1 MKYNKL
7 EELIKESRYIYH
19 RDVLMNVMT
28 NKQHEAILF
37 SDNDKFSLFKSKGRK
52 DYTEETIQYSD
63 IKSVEKVKG
72 IFKIYK
78 ILVTLNDGTELR
90 LSALD
95 VTKDEILFEQF
106 DKRVNKL
113 EYNKNKYSE
122 SIIDEETGDVLA
134 LYQATHKNKKR
145 FFIGG
150 DDVAGWSF
158 RTDELDRC
166 KKEQFQ
172 EKWEGTLEAISVQPE
187 RDNKFDDKAVRILVN
202 DTHIGYLPKQSKLK
216 DVVNRLIDL
225 GYEEKIGGF
234 VNYDYDREEKR
245 HLVDVDL
252 HVYEDVE

>member
-19 RDVLMNVMT
+19 SDVIMNVMT

-37 SDNDKFSLFKSKGRK
+37 SDEDKVSLFKSKGRK
-52 DYTEETIQYSD
+52 DFTEETIQYKD
-63 IKSVEKVKG
+63 IKTFEEVKV
-72 IFKIYK
+72 IFKIYNYL
-78 ILVTLNDGTELR
+78 ITFQDDSELR
-90 LSALD
+90 ISAVDYNQNALLQ
-95 VTKDEILFEQF
+95 EEF

-113 EYNKNKYSE
+113 EYNKQKYSD
-122 SIIDEETGDVLA
+122 SIIDEATGDVLA

-145 FFIGG
+145 YYIGG

-172 EKWEGTLEAISVQPE
+172 EKWEGTLEEISIEAE
-187 RDNKFDDKAVRILVN
+187 RDNEFDNEAIKVLVN
-202 DTHIGYLPKQSKLK
+202 NTHIGYLPKNSKLK
-216 DVVNRLIDL
+216 EVVNRLIDL